1 MACKFQ
7 LFVLRMSRKGQ
18 QWWWWWSWLLIMFMP
33 IIMKMIGNTLSCS
46 KVLNLSLDITQL
58 INWFFIKDV
67 PGCCSR
73 SARPDLDE
81 EPLEKQ
87 HCRRLRCPPCSC
99 PPPPHCAA
107 LPESWN
113 WTYIQVV
120 LRQKPRKTQDDKRYS
135 SATKQLLFPEGWYFS
150 FSISKVFPSMF
161 FIISSDH
168 LRKTKCWCWAQV
180 YFSMLLM
187 PKNFLMLKKL

>member
-1 MACKFQ
+1 MAYELK

-18 QWWWWWSWLLIMFMP
+18 QWWWWWWSWLLIMFMP

-46 KVLNLSLDITQL
+46 KVLNLSLDITLL

-67 PGCCSR
+67 PECCSR
-73 SARPDLDE
+73 SARPDWDE

-87 HCRRLRCPPCSC
+87 HCRRLRFPPCSC

-113 WTYIQVV
+113 WTYIQAV
-120 LRQKPRKTQDDKRYS
+120 LCQNPQKTQDDQRCS
-135 SATKQLLFPEGWYFS
+135 SPTKQLLFPQG
-150 FSISKVFPSMF
+150 
-161 FIISSDH
+161 
-168 LRKTKCWCWAQV
+168 
-180 YFSMLLM
+180 
-187 PKNFLMLKKL
+187 

>member
-1 MACKFQ
+1 M
-7 LFVLRMSRKGQ
+7 VVVM
-18 QWWWWWSWLLIMFMP
+18 IMFMP

-46 KVLNLSLDITQL
+46 KVLNLSLDITL
-58 INWFFIKDV
+58 FINWFFIKDV

-73 SARPDLDE
+73 PARPDWDE

-87 HCRRLRCPPCSC
+87 HFRRLRWPPCSC

-120 LRQKPRKTQDDKRYS
+120 LCQKPQKTQDEKICS
-135 SATKQLLFPEGWYFS
+135 SPIKQLLIPKGWYFS
-150 FSISKVFPSMF
+150 FSISKVFPSRF
-161 FIISSDH
+161 YIISSDH
-168 LRKTKCWCWAQV
+168 LRKTKRWCLARV
-180 YFSMLLM
+180 YFSMFLM
-187 PKNFLMLKKL
+187 PKNFLMSKKL